1 MTESL
6 SFDRASE
13 FYDATRSLP
22 SAVME
27 RVLELLRAELR
38 GWGTCLEIG
47 VGTGR
52 IALPLHD
59 AGVDMAGVDVSLPM
73 MAKLVDKAGGRAPFP
88 LALADAT
95 HLPFRDDSFG
105 ASLACHV
112 LHLIPEWRGAAE
124 ELVRVTWPGGVILID
139 LGGWGGGPWKEI
151 EGHFQKEAGID
162 RPRPG
167 ATDPSELDAAMG
179 SLGAIYRELPE
190 IRVTRTLDLGELLQR
205 IENGVYSFTWH
216 VDEAG
221 RVRAARATR
230 AWAEE
235 RFGDLDQ
242 PLEHELV
249 VSWRA
254 YDLP

>member
-6 SFDRASE
+6 SFDRASD

-22 SAVME
+22 RAVME
-27 RVLELLRAELR
+27 RIIELLRSELDGR
-38 GWGTCLEIG
+38 GTCLEIG

-52 IALPLHD
+52 IALPLHG
-59 AGVDMAGVDVSLPM
+59 AGVAMTGIDLSFPM
-73 MAKLVDKAGGRAPFP
+73 VAKLVEKSGGLAPFP

-95 HLPFRDDSFG
+95 RLPFSDGGFG
-105 ASLACHV
+105 ASFACHV
-112 LHLIPEWRGAAE
+112 LHLIHEWRGAAS
-124 ELVRVTWPGGVILID
+124 ELVRVTRSGGVILID
-139 LGGWGGGPWKEI
+139 LGGWGGGTWKEI
-151 EGHFQKEAGID
+151 ERHFQKEAGID

-190 IRVTRTLDLGELLQR
+190 IRVTRTLDLGELLHR

-216 VDEAG
+216 VGEAG

-230 AWAEE
+230 EWAQE